1 MSNTPFK
8 MKGISPLKHP
18 HIRKKVRKSHTHKK
32 KGKKWAEVAGYAAAE
47 VALGALPSKILGK
60 KKVLKSKRKKVG
72 K

>member
-32 KGKKWAEVAGYAAAE
+32 KGKKWADAMGYAAAE
-47 VALGALPSKILGK
+47 VYTEAWTKKIQENLMK
-60 KKVLKSKRKKVG
+60 KKK
-72 K
+72 